1 MRKRREGM
9 KRRWFLAVS
18 LALMLGLGILVGC
31 SPDSTLQGGI
41 EGINISNQQ
50 QGIWITG
57 QGKVTA
63 VPDII
68 TLSLG
73 VESQGVSVAM
83 AQSQAAE
90 AMDKVMTALTDNGVA
105 EKDIQTQYF
114 SIRKVSRWDREK
126 EEEVVIGYQVTNT
139 VTAKIRDIDK
149 AGSIIDRVA
158 LAGGDLTRIN
168 NVGFS
173 IDDPSDY
180 YVEARE
186 MAMADAKD
194 KANRLAELADVTLD
208 KPIFISESSWTPPIT
223 RDVMAMA
230 EAPTPAPATP
240 ITPGEMEISLNVQV
254 VYAIH

>member
-1 MRKRREGM
+1 M
-9 KRRWFLAVS
+9 KRKWFLAAS
-18 LALMLGLGILVGC
+18 LALVLAIGGLVGC
-31 SPDSTLQGGI
+31 GPGTTLQGGI

-50 QGIWITG
+50 QGIWVTG

-68 TLSLG
+68 TLSVG
-73 VESQGVSVAM
+73 VESQEASVAM
-83 AQSQAAE
+83 AQSRAAE
-90 AMDKVMTALTDNGVA
+90 AMGRVMTALTDNGVA

-114 SIRKVSRWDREK
+114 SIRKVTRWDQEK
-126 EEEVVIGYQVTNT
+126 EEEVVIGYRVTNT

-149 AGSIIDRVA
+149 AGSIIDAVA

-168 NVGFS
+168 NIGFS

-180 YVEARE
+180 YEEARE
-186 MAMADAKD
+186 LAMADAKD

-208 KPIFISESSWTPPIT
+208 KPIYISESSWTPPIT
-223 RDVMAMA
+223 RDVMVAA
-230 EAPTPAPATP
+230 GAPAPAPATP
-240 ITPGEMEISLNVQV
+240 ITPGEMEISLSVQV

>member
-1 MRKRREGM
+1 M
-9 KRRWFLAVS
+9 KRKWFLAAS
-18 LALMLGLGILVGC
+18 LALVLAIGGLVGC
-31 SPDSTLQGGI
+31 GPGTTLQGGI

-50 QGIWITG
+50 QGIWVTG

-68 TLSLG
+68 TLSVG
-73 VESQGVSVAM
+73 VESQEASVAM
-83 AQSQAAE
+83 AQSRAAE
-90 AMDKVMTALTDNGVA
+90 AMGRVMTALTDNGVA

-114 SIRKVSRWDREK
+114 SIRKVTRWDQEK
-126 EEEVVIGYQVTNT
+126 EEEVVIGYRVTNT

-149 AGSIIDRVA
+149 AGSIIDAVA

-168 NVGFS
+168 NIGFS

-180 YVEARE
+180 YEEARE
-186 MAMADAKD
+186 LAMADAKD

-208 KPIFISESSWTPPIT
+208 KPIYISESSWTPPIT
-223 RDVMAMA
+223 RDVMVVAGG
-230 EAPTPAPATP
+230 PAPATP
-240 ITPGEMEISLNVQV
+240 ITPGEMEISLSVQV